1 MQLKPKRWTKLHQF
15 LHDDR
20 GIRYFFASLGII
32 IATGV
37 ALLAMMAQFQQP
49 SIIDTVAKVVDQ
61 KKYYSPLTGLEVPDE
76 AATKQPVTAIMI
88 ENSPDARPQS
98 GLKQAGVVYE
108 AIAEGG
114 ITRFLALYQ
123 ESKPDLIGPVRSLR
137 PYFLEWAAPY
147 DASIAHIG
155 GSYKALQEVRSGSY
169 RDIDQF
175 FNADTY
181 WRATDRWAP
190 HNVYTNFKNLDELN
204 NKKGYKTSN
213 FKGFPRE
220 KVTKNP
226 KTNVKKA
233 QKKYPAAKNIDI
245 TVSSAAYNVNYAYDA
260 EHNNY
265 KRSQGGEPHTDREK
279 GQITPSVAIAIKV
292 PTELGFEDGWREQM
306 QTTGSGEAFIFQNG
320 VVIKGTWKKAGTKEQ
335 IQFLDEKGEQIPL
348 VRGQTW
354 ITAIPT
360 DQPVTWQ

>member
-20 GIRYFFASLGII
+20 GLRYFFASLGII

-49 SIIDTVAKVVDQ
+49 SIVDTVAKVVDQ

-155 GSYKALQEVRSGSY
+155 GSYKALQEVRNGSY
-169 RDIDQF
+169 RDIDEF
-175 FNADTY
+175 FNSDTY
-181 WRATDRWAP
+181 WRADDRWAP

-204 NKKGYKTSN
+204 NKKDYKTSI

-226 KTNVKKA
+226 KTNIKKA
-233 QKKYPAAKNIDI
+233 QKKYPAANNIDI
-245 TVSSAAYNVNYAYDA
+245 TISSATYNVNYVYDS

-265 KRSQGGEPHTDREK
+265 KRSQDGEPHTDREK

-320 VVIKGTWKKAGTKEQ
+320 VVVKGAWKKTGVKEQ
-335 IQFLDEKGEQIPL
+335 IQFLDEKGKQIPL

-360 DQPVTWQ
+360 EQPVAWQ